1 VVRVA
6 GVASQLVRGT
16 AIACGVAAVA
26 GAGIG
31 FAVGEPV
38 QPEDILPA
46 RSLPA
51 DLCARL
57 GDVSELLPKAS
68 SAPITLVQG
77 GTSAVTCE
85 ASGDGAKQGRFSNAV
100 VMLTI
105 TPYGGK
111 DAGAGQAPFTPA
123 DVAKRTF
130 ERSPLDT
137 LPDRPYPT
145 KISRSARGV
154 AGESW
159 AIRVLV
165 LRADIVVQVEYTAH
179 PMEVRAAEQAALVL
193 ADRAIWETK

>member
-1 VVRVA
+1 MVRVA
-6 GVASQLVRGT
+6 GVASRLVRGT
-16 AIACGVAAVA
+16 AIACGVAAVV
-26 GAGIG
+26 GTGIG

-46 RSLPA
+46 RTLPT
-51 DLCARL
+51 DLCAKV

-68 SAPITLVQG
+68 SRPVTLVQG

-85 ASGDGAKQGRFSNAV
+85 ASADGAKQGMFSNAV
-100 VMLTI
+100 VKLTI

-123 DVAKRTF
+123 EVAKRTF
-130 ERSPLDT
+130 DRTPLDT
-137 LPDRPYPT
+137 LPGRPYPT

-159 AIRVLV
+159 AVKVLV
-165 LRADIVVQVEYTAH
+165 LRADIVVQVEYTAN
-179 PMEVRAAEQAALVL
+179 PIQVETAEQAALVL
-193 ADRAIWETK
+193 ADRAIWEAK

>member
-1 VVRVA
+1 
-6 GVASQLVRGT
+6 VRGT
-16 AIACGVAAVA
+16 AIACGAAAVA
-26 GAGIG
+26 GTGIG

-46 RSLPA
+46 RTLPA

-57 GDVSELLPKAS
+57 GDVSGLLPKAS
-68 SAPITLVQG
+68 STPVALVQG

-85 ASGDGAKQGRFSNAV
+85 ASGDGAKQRTFSHAV
-100 VMLTI
+100 VKLTI

-123 DVAKRTF
+123 AVAKRTF
-130 ERSPLDT
+130 DRTPLDT

-145 KISRSARGV
+145 KISRIARGA

-159 AIRVLV
+159 AIKVLV
-165 LRADIVVQVEYTAH
+165 VRADIVVQAEYTAN
-179 PMEVRAAEQAALVL
+179 PIDVKTAEQAALVL
-193 ADRAIWETK
+193 ADRAVWETK